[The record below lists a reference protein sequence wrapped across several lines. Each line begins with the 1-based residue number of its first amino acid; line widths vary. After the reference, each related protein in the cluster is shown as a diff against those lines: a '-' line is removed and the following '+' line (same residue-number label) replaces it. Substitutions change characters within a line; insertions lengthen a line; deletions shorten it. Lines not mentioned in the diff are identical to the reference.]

1 MWNTVLL
8 IILVVTCVLTGGE
21 AAAAERNP
29 AKAPHHLITD
39 IQSPVGMVYD
49 QRGALYVAEW
59 GAGRVSRFGTDGNR
73 TTVTDSISSPA
84 GLAFDDKGILYVA
97 SYGDG
102 TVYAL
107 EKGKKP
113 RPVASGFSSPTGLL
127 WSRDK
132 TLLVANRNAGEIVRL
147 HRDGKKEVLSRNHKT
162 PVGLAQTGDGSIFVS
177 CYGGS
182 VDRVAPDGRVGGR
195 VTTVYTGLK
204 TPGVGIIADGPDRVL
219 VVDYGGTTVAR
230 VDGQGRASTVAEGLR
245 SPVGLVR
252 MPDGRLLVGTW
263 ADNAAFAFD
272 RQ

>member
-1 MWNTVLL
+1 MWNSVLL
-8 IILVVTCVLTGGE
+8 IVLAVSCALTGGE

-29 AKAPHHLITD
+29 ANSLITD
-39 IQSPVGMVYD
+39 IRSPVGMVYD
-49 QRGALYVAEW
+49 QNGALYVAEW
-59 GAGRVSRFGTDGNR
+59 GAGRVSCFGTDGNR

-84 GLAFDDKGILYVA
+84 GLAFDAKGILYVA

-107 EKGKKP
+107 EKGTKP

-127 WSRDK
+127 WSRDN

-147 HRDGKKEVLSRNHKT
+147 HLDGRKEVLSRNHKT

-182 VDRVAPDGRVGGR
+182 VDRVAPDGRV
-195 VTTVYTGLK
+195 TTVYTGLR

-219 VVDYGGTTVAR
+219 VVDYGGTTVER
-230 VDGQGRASTVAEGLR
+230 VDAQGRASTVAEGLR

-263 ADNAAFAFD
+263 ADNAAFAFNI
-272 RQ
+272 Q

>member
-1 MWNTVLL
+1 MWSTVLL
-8 IILVVTCVLTGGE
+8 IVLAVSCTLTGGE

-29 AKAPHHLITD
+29 ANAPHHLIPD

-49 QRGALYVAEW
+49 QNGALYVAEW
-59 GAGRVSRFGTDGNR
+59 GAGRVSRFGTDGSR

-84 GLAFDDKGILYVA
+84 GLAFDAKGVLYVA

-107 EKGKKP
+107 EKGTKP

-127 WSRDK
+127 WSRDN

-147 HRDGKKEVLSRNHKT
+147 HRDGRKEVLSRNHKT

-182 VDRVAPDGRVGGR
+182 VDRVAPDGRV
-195 VTTVYTGLK
+195 TTVYIGLK

-230 VDGQGRASTVAEGLR
+230 VDAQGNASIVAEGLR

-263 ADNAAFAFD
+263 ADNAAFAFTI
-272 RQ
+272 Q